1 VRADAG
7 DDGGDLGAPPTA
19 RHATG
24 RRSTD
29 RPGGRRGSAG
39 AGHGS
44 SRSTMADIARRLGIS
59 KAAVSYALNGQPGVG
74 AATRQKVLEVAAELG
89 WYPSSSA
96 RALSG
101 AETGIIG
108 LVLSRPPD
116 LLTIE
121 TFFMRFLAGV
131 EQVLAERGSSLLLRV
146 IGEHPDDEAKTYER
160 WWGERRIDGVILV
173 DERHHDLRLPAIEE
187 LGIPAVLCGGPVRGS
202 SLPCLW
208 TDHAA
213 DAMTV
218 AQHLVALGHTRIVH
232 VSGPTRF
239 VHERAR
245 RRGMRRAV
253 AALGGTVET
262 LECEYTG
269 PQASELSR
277 QLLSRAELP
286 TAVVYASDVMALAGM
301 AVASELGVRVP
312 AQLSV
317 VSWDDSHLTTLV
329 HPSVTALWRDTPGY
343 GATAASV
350 LLDLVE
356 GRHRGRTQMP
366 PSTLRVRETTGPAP
380 RS

>member
-1 VRADAG
+1 
-7 DDGGDLGAPPTA
+7 
-19 RHATG
+19 
-24 RRSTD
+24 
-29 RPGGRRGSAG
+29 
-39 AGHGS
+39 
-44 SRSTMADIARRLGIS
+44 
-59 KAAVSYALNGQPGVG
+59 
-74 AATRQKVLEVAAELG
+74 
-89 WYPSSSA
+89 
-96 RALSG
+96 
-101 AETGIIG
+101 
-108 LVLSRPPD
+108 
-116 LLTIE
+116 
-121 TFFMRFLAGV
+121 
-131 EQVLAERGSSLLLRV
+131 
-146 IGEHPDDEAKTYER
+146 
-160 WWGERRIDGVILV
+160 
-173 DERHHDLRLPAIEE
+173 
-187 LGIPAVLCGGPVRGS
+187 
-202 SLPCLW
+202 
-208 TDHAA
+208 
-213 DAMTV
+213 
-218 AQHLVALGHTRIVH
+218 
-232 VSGPTRF
+232 
-239 VHERAR
+239 
-245 RRGMRRAV
+245 MRRAV